1 MSLSAL
7 CAAENA
13 TNSCPILLE
22 YLLTEVV
29 ARGGG
34 ACEGLFRLSVAGA
47 VLAEHAV
54 ALSNSTPG
62 VYDVRYIYIFISVFF
77 FFFIDLS

>member
-62 VYDVRYIYIFISVFF
+62 VYDVRYFF
-77 FFFIDLS
+77 FFFFFLFYLS